1 MVATIAALT
10 FAVIMGCS
18 LIGLSIWGFWI
29 CQGFANPSDDQTLGA
44 SESTFVTLRL
54 VLSWLVLFGP
64 VAFTGVF
71 LLRSTLKQVFGKN
84 DESWIYPFRVFM
96 AVVGMRMAVEEKKK
110 RLPAEGERLL
120 EGVIEPKK

>member
-1 MVATIAALT
+1 MSRSLNDATRRRMSMVATIAALT
-10 FAVIMGCS
+10 FVVIMGFS

-54 VLSWLVLFGP
+54 VPSWLVLFGP

-71 LLRSTLKQVFGKN
+71 LLNGLGSLFSCLAARG
-84 DESWIYPFRVFM
+84 
-96 AVVGMRMAVEEKKK
+96 AV
-110 RLPAEGERLL
+110 
-120 EGVIEPKK
+120 